1 MDTFE
6 KGRVEDAGMKFRS
19 VGMAVVMVVALVGR
33 AHAQGQQGAAP
44 AKAPTA
50 GEFFKNVTT
59 GSLKGL
65 SVDDFLETMGVISAD
80 LSYDCSNCHPG
91 AGTDKVDF
99 VFDTP
104 LKKTARKMIEMV
116 ATINSGNFG
125 GAQLVTCYTCHQRN
139 DLPVTTIALDKLY
152 GPPNEDQRDI
162 LPPARGVPAADA
174 ILDKYIEVVGGAQRL
189 AGLNSFVATG
199 TSLGYGGLGGGGSFQ
214 IFAKAPNQRAVVI
227 EFKDSPERGG
237 STRAFNGAAGWI
249 KSPRGFLNDYE
260 VTGNELD
267 GERLDAQMSFPGQIK
282 QVLTN
287 WRVSFPDTV
296 NGHEVNVVQGSGPRG
311 LLATLYFDKTSGL
324 LTRVVRLVPSPVG
337 RMPTQ
342 ADFDD
347 YREVNGIKFPFLY
360 TYSWL
365 DGKDS
370 FKLND
375 VKVNVPIDA
384 AKFAKPPAK

>member
-1 MDTFE
+1 ME
-6 KGRVEDAGMKFRS
+6 AANMKFWPI
-19 VGMAVVMVVALVGR
+19 GMTIVLVAGLAGR
-33 AHAQGQQGAAP
+33 AAAQGRQAAAP

-59 GSLKGL
+59 SSLKNL
-65 SVDDFLETMGVISAD
+65 TVDDFLEAMGVISAD

-116 ATINSGNFG
+116 ATLNAANFG
-125 GAQLVTCYTCHQRN
+125 GQQLVTCYTCHQRN

-162 LPPARGVPAADA
+162 LAPARGVPSADQ
-174 ILDKYIEVVGGAQRL
+174 ILDKYIAAVGGAQRL
-189 AGLNSFVATG
+189 AGLTSFIATG

-249 KSPRGFLNDYE
+249 KAPRGFLNDYE

-296 NGHEVNVVQGSGPRG
+296 NGHEVYVVQGSGSRG

-324 LTRVVRLVPSPVG
+324 LTRAVRLVPSPVG

-370 FKLND
+370 FKLSD
-375 VKVNVPIDA
+375 VKVNVPIEASRFGKPA
-384 AKFAKPPAK
+384 AK

>member
-1 MDTFE
+1 
-6 KGRVEDAGMKFRS
+6 MKFWSRMRVWS
-19 VGMAVVMVVALVGR
+19 DRGATVGLTVVLMAGLVDR
-33 AHAQGQQGAAP
+33 AAAQGRQGAAP
-44 AKAPTA
+44 AKSPTA
-50 GEFFKNVTT
+50 GTFFKNVTT
-59 GSLKGL
+59 SSLKGL
-65 SVDDFLETMGVISAD
+65 SVDDFLEAMGVISAD

-99 VFDTP
+99 VVDTA
-104 LKKTARKMIEMV
+104 LKKTARRMIEMV
-116 ATINSGNFG
+116 ATINSANFN
-125 GAQLVTCYTCHQRN
+125 GAQLVTCYTCHQRT

-162 LPPARGVPAADA
+162 LPPGRGVPAATA
-174 ILDKYIEVVGGAQRL
+174 ILDKYIEAVGGAQRL
-189 AGLNSFVATG
+189 ASLTSFIASG
-199 TSLGYGGLGGGGSFQ
+199 TSLGYGGFGGGGSFQ
-214 IFAKAPNQRAVVI
+214 IFAKSPNQRAVVI

-249 KSPRGFLNDYE
+249 KAPRGLLNDYD

-282 QVLTN
+282 QVLTG
-287 WRVSFPDTV
+287 WRVSFSDTV
-296 NGHEVNVVQGSGPRG
+296 NGHQVNVVQGSGPRG

-375 VKVNVPIDA
+375 VKINVPIDA
-384 AKFAKPPAK
+384 AKFGKPAAK

>member
-1 MDTFE
+1 MRIGSKTTVLF
-6 KGRVEDAGMKFRS
+6 GMTVVLAAG
-19 VGMAVVMVVALVGR
+19 LVGR
-33 AHAQGQQGAAP
+33 AAAQGPQGAAP
-44 AKAPTA
+44 AKSPTA
-50 GEFFKNVTT
+50 GQFFKNVTT
-59 GSLKGL
+59 NSLKGL
-65 SVDDFLETMGVISAD
+65 TVDDFLEAMGVISAD

-99 VFDTP
+99 VIDTP
-104 LKKTARKMIEMV
+104 LKKTARKMIDMV
-116 ATINSGNFG
+116 GTINSANFG
-125 GAQLVTCYTCHQRN
+125 GAQLVTCYTCHQRT

-152 GPPNEDQRDI
+152 GPPNEEQRDI
-162 LPPARGVPAADA
+162 LPPGRGVPSADQ
-174 ILDKYIEVVGGAQRL
+174 ILDKYIEAVGGAQRL
-189 AGLNSFVATG
+189 AALTSYVATG
-199 TSLGYGGLGGGGSFQ
+199 TSVGYGGLGGGGSFQ
-214 IFAKAPNQRAVVI
+214 IFAKAPNQRAVII

-237 STRAFNGAAGWI
+237 SIRAFNGAAGWI
-249 KSPRGFLNDYE
+249 KSPRGLLTDYA
-260 VTGNELD
+260 VTGSELD
-267 GERLDAQMSFPGQIK
+267 GERLDAQMSFPGRIK
-282 QVLTN
+282 QALTG

-296 NGHEVNVVQGSGPRG
+296 NGHPVYVVQGSGPRG

-347 YREVNGIKFPFLY
+347 YREVDGIKFPFMY

-375 VKVNVPIDA
+375 VKINVPIDA
-384 AKFAKPPAK
+384 AKFAKPPSK

>member
-1 MDTFE
+1 
-6 KGRVEDAGMKFRS
+6 
-19 VGMAVVMVVALVGR
+19 
-33 AHAQGQQGAAP
+33 
-44 AKAPTA
+44 
-50 GEFFKNVTT
+50 
-59 GSLKGL
+59 
-65 SVDDFLETMGVISAD
+65 
-80 LSYDCSNCHPG
+80 
-91 AGTDKVDF
+91 
-99 VFDTP
+99 
-104 LKKTARKMIEMV
+104 
-116 ATINSGNFG
+116 
-125 GAQLVTCYTCHQRN
+125 
-139 DLPVTTIALDKLY
+139 LPVTTIALDKRS

-162 LPPARGVPAADA
+162 LAPARGVPSADQ
-174 ILDKYIEVVGGAQRL
+174 ILDKYIAAVGGAQRL
-189 AGLNSFVATG
+189 AGLTSFIATG

-249 KSPRGFLNDYE
+249 KAPRGFLNDYE

-287 WRVSFPDTV
+287 WRLGFPDTV
-296 NGHEVNVVQGSGPRG
+296 NGHQVNIVQGSGPRG
-311 LLATLYFDKTSGL
+311 LYATLYFDKTSGL
-324 LTRVVRLVPSPVG
+324 LTRVVRYVPSPVG

-370 FKLND
+370 FKLSD
-375 VKVNVPIDA
+375 VKVNVPIDP
-384 AKFAKPPAK
+384 AKFGKPPAR

>member
-1 MDTFE
+1 
-6 KGRVEDAGMKFRS
+6 MKFWRVGVTVVS
-19 VGMAVVMVVALVGR
+19 VAGLVGS
-33 AHAQGQQGAAP
+33 AAAQVR
-44 AKAPTA
+44 KTAPTA

-59 GSLKGL
+59 SSLKGL
-65 SVDDFLETMGVISAD
+65 TVDDFLETMGVISAD

-104 LKKTARKMIEMV
+104 LKKTARRMIEMV
-116 ATINSGNFG
+116 AAINSTNFG
-125 GAQLVTCYTCHQRN
+125 GAQLVTCYTCHHAN
-139 DLPVTTIALDKLY
+139 DLPVTTIPLDKLY
-152 GPPNEDQRDI
+152 GPPSEEQRDI
-162 LPPARGVPAADA
+162 LAVKGAPAANA
-174 ILDKYIEVVGGAQRL
+174 ILDKYIEAVGGAQRL
-189 AGLNSFVATG
+189 AGLTSFIATG

-214 IFAKAPNQRAVVI
+214 IFAKSPNQRAVVI

-237 STRAFNGAAGWI
+237 STRAFNGSAGWI
-249 KSPRGFLNDYE
+249 KSPRGFLNDYD
-260 VTGNELD
+260 VTGNELE

-287 WRVSFPDTV
+287 WRLGFPDTV
-296 NGHEVNVVQGSGPRG
+296 NGHQVNIVQGSGPRG
-311 LLATLYFDKTSGL
+311 LYATLYFDKTSGL
-324 LTRVVRLVPSPVG
+324 LTRVVRYVPSPVG

-370 FKLND
+370 FKLSD
-375 VKVNVPIDA
+375 VKVNVPIDP
-384 AKFAKPPAK
+384 AKFGKPPAR

>member
-1 MDTFE
+1 MKIWSRTSVLPAI
-6 KGRVEDAGMKFRS
+6 GMTVLLVAGL
-19 VGMAVVMVVALVGR
+19 ADR
-33 AHAQGQQGAAP
+33 AAAQGPRGASP
-44 AKAPTA
+44 AKSPTA
-50 GEFFKNVTT
+50 GAFFKNVTT
-59 GSLKGL
+59 NSLKGL
-65 SVDDFLETMGVISAD
+65 TVDDFLEAMGVISAD

-99 VFDTP
+99 VIDTP
-104 LKKTARKMIEMV
+104 LKKTARKMIDMV
-116 ATINSGNFG
+116 AVINSANFG
-125 GAQLVTCYTCHQRN
+125 GTQLVTCYTCHQRT

-152 GPPNEDQRDI
+152 GPPNEEQRDI
-162 LPPARGVPAADA
+162 LEPGRGVPPATQ
-174 ILDKYIEVVGGAQRL
+174 ILDKYIEAVGGAQRL
-189 AGLNSFVATG
+189 AGLTSFVATG
-199 TSLGYGGLGGGGSFQ
+199 TSVGYGGLGGGGSFQ
-214 IFAKAPNQRAVVI
+214 IFAKSPNQRAVII

-237 STRAFNGAAGWI
+237 STRAFNGTAGWI
-249 KSPRGFLNDYE
+249 KSPRGLLTDYQ

-282 QVLTN
+282 QVLTG
-287 WRVSFPDTV
+287 WRVSFPDTI
-296 NGHEVNVVQGSGPRG
+296 NGHPVNVVQGSGPKG

-347 YREVNGIKFPFLY
+347 YRDVDGIKFPFLY

-370 FKLND
+370 FKLSD
-375 VKVNVPIDA
+375 VKTNVPIDA
-384 AKFAKPPAK
+384 AKFTKPPAK

>member
-1 MDTFE
+1 
-6 KGRVEDAGMKFRS
+6 MKFWP
-19 VGMAVVMVVALVGR
+19 VGMTIVLMAWLAGR
-33 AHAQGQQGAAP
+33 AAAQGKQTAPP
-44 AKAPTA
+44 AKPPTA

-59 GSLKGL
+59 SSLKGL
-65 SVDDFLETMGVISAD
+65 TVDDFLETMGVISAD

-116 ATINSGNFG
+116 ATLNAANFG
-125 GAQLVTCYTCHQRN
+125 GQQLVTCYTCHHAN
-139 DLPVTTIALDKLY
+139 DLPVTTIPLDKLY
-152 GPPNEDQRDI
+152 GPPGEEQRDI
-162 LPPARGVPAADA
+162 LAPGQGVPAANA
-174 ILDKYIEVVGGAQRL
+174 ILDKYIEAVGGAQRL
-189 AGLNSFVATG
+189 AGLTSFVATG

-237 STRAFNGAAGWI
+237 STRAFNGAVGWI
-249 KSPRGFLNDYE
+249 KSPRGFLTDYD
-260 VTGNELD
+260 VAGNELE

-282 QVLTN
+282 QILTN
-287 WRVSFPDTV
+287 WRLGFPDTV
-296 NGHEVNVVQGSGPRG
+296 NGHQVNIVQGSGPRG
-311 LLATLYFDKTSGL
+311 LYATLYFDKTSGL
-324 LTRVVRLVPSPVG
+324 LTRVVRFVPSPVG

-347 YREVNGIKFPFLY
+347 YREVDGIKFPFLY

-375 VKVNVPIDA
+375 VKVNVPIDP
-384 AKFAKPPAK
+384 AKFGRPPAK